1 MLVRVDERMP
11 LKRKVTN
18 DCDNMTVIVVMTI
31 YLTMSNEMMRL
42 DPITTY
48 VTKDVKIELLICMLL
63 ALLSNALFFPAI
75 TTFLQ

>member
-1 MLVRVDERMP
+1 MP

-18 DCDNMTVIVVMTI
+18 DCDIMTVIVVMTI

-42 DPITTY
+42 DPIATY